1 MKNEKNTLNQAQSR
15 LKILEDARIL
25 LVCIAIKLG
34 IKGDEKKAFRSVVDF
49 LTKRIVKLNN
59 KSLTKEVTPQKDCF

>member
-34 IKGDEKKAFRSVVDF
+34 IKGDEKKSFSATVDF

-59 KSLTKEVTPQKDCF
+59 EPLTKEEAP

>member
-1 MKNEKNTLNQAQSR
+1 MKNEKNTL
-15 LKILEDARIL
+15 KFLENARIL

-34 IKGDEKKAFRSVVDF
+34 IKGDEKKSFSATVDF

-59 KSLTKEVTPQKDCF
+59 ESLTKEETPQKDCF

>member
-59 KSLTKEVTPQKDCF
+59 EPLTKEETP

>member
-1 MKNEKNTLNQAQSR
+1 MKNKKNALNQAQSR

-34 IKGDEKKAFRSVVDF
+34 IKGDEKKSFRVTVDF

-59 KSLTKEVTPQKDCF
+59 ESLTKEETP

>member
-1 MKNEKNTLNQAQSR
+1 MKNKKNALNQAQSR

-34 IKGDEKKAFRSVVDF
+34 IKGDEKKAFSSVVDF

-59 KSLTKEVTPQKDCF
+59 ESLTKEETP

>member
-49 LTKRIVKLNN
+49 LTKRIVKLIDEP
-59 KSLTKEVTPQKDCF
+59 LTKEETP

>member
-1 MKNEKNTLNQAQSR
+1 MKNEKNTL
-15 LKILEDARIL
+15 KFLEDARIL

-34 IKGDEKKAFRSVVDF
+34 IKGDEKKSFSATVDF

-59 KSLTKEVTPQKDCF
+59 EPLTKEETP

>member
-59 KSLTKEVTPQKDCF
+59 QLLTKEVTP

>member
-1 MKNEKNTLNQAQSR
+1 MKNKKNTL
-15 LKILEDARIL
+15 KFLENARIL

-34 IKGDEKKAFRSVVDF
+34 IKGDEKKAFHSVVDF

-59 KSLTKEVTPQKDCF
+59 ESLTKEETP

>member
-59 KSLTKEVTPQKDCF
+59 ESLTKEETP

>member
-59 KSLTKEVTPQKDCF
+59 EPLTKEVTP

>member
-1 MKNEKNTLNQAQSR
+1 MKNEKNTL
-15 LKILEDARIL
+15 KFLEDARIL

-34 IKGDEKKAFRSVVDF
+34 IKGDEKKAFSSVVDF

-59 KSLTKEVTPQKDCF
+59 ESLTKEETP

>member
-1 MKNEKNTLNQAQSR
+1 MKNKKNTLNQAQSR

-59 KSLTKEVTPQKDCF
+59 ESLTKEETP